1 MINWKEIAQNAYARH
16 ILCYPSFETNSVEE
30 AYVELIRHL
39 TQSSG
44 ENDIRSMI
52 WHIMAVAEKVG
63 VCEKAYETLAKSCRT
78 AILPDDDVTWSQR
91 VLSWTQCLVNSYFG
105 KAEGRL
111 LPIRDTMLV
120 SVAAEMFALVDNRG
134 YPIEEALSVKYI

>member
-1 MINWKEIAQNAYARH
+1 MINWKKIAQNAYARH
-16 ILCYPSFETNSVEE
+16 VRHYPSFETISAEK

-44 ENDIRSMI
+44 EEDIRKMI

-63 VCEKAYETLAKSCRT
+63 VCEKAYETLAKSCQM
-78 AILPDDDVTWSQR
+78 AILPDDTTWSQR

-120 SVAAEMFALVDNRG
+120 SVAAEMFALADERG
-134 YPIEEALSVKYI
+134 YPIEEALSVTYL